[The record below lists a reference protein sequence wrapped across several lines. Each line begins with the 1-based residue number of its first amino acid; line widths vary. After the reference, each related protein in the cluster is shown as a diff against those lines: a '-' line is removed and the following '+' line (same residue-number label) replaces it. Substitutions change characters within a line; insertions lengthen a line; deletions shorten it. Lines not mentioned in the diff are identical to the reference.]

1 MKITILEDNELLLKQ
16 IAMVLQKEG
25 YQVETFSSPD
35 KFFKNFDKNTDLLL
49 LDINLPEMNGLEVFE
64 ILQSTIDQVKT
75 IFMTSYDDIDHIKQA
90 FKLGCEDYL
99 KKPFELEELLL
110 RIEKV
115 KKTLNKVDSIIK
127 LGKYEFDLEN
137 YQVYFNKKYIKITKQ
152 EAELLK
158 VFLLNLGKVVT
169 FDYLNEKIW
178 DMEVTTNTITVAVL
192 RLKKKLNLKNLE
204 NIREVGYIFHKL

>member
-169 FDYLNEKIW
+169 FNYLNEKIW